1 MARKV
6 SDLARRLWS
15 IQFVRFLAVGGIN
28 TLFGYGV
35 FALFIWLGLQ
45 KEWAA
50 LLGQVFGA
58 LFNFRTTGTI
68 VFNSKD
74 WRLVFRFFAVYVAT
88 YFLNIA
94 LLNLFAYYGVG
105 SYVAGAIIILPVAV
119 LTFSLHRRFVF
130 RAIQKTAKP
139 SA

>member
-1 MARKV
+1 
-6 SDLARRLWS
+6 
-15 IQFVRFLAVGGIN
+15 LAVGGVN

-35 FALFIWLGLQ
+35 FALFIWLGLH

-50 LLGQVFGA
+50 LLGQVFGV

-74 WRLVFRFFAVYVAT
+74 WRLIFRFFAVYVIT
-88 YFLNIA
+88 YFINIG
-94 LLNLFAYYGVG
+94 LLNLFASFGVG
-105 SYVAGAIIILPVAV
+105 SYLAGAIILLPVAF

-130 RAIQKTAKP
+130 RRSQRSTKLSP
-139 SA
+139 